1 MPSDQMKI
9 YDLDNIVCLSDNEE
23 NTALSKLVIG
33 FIADVV
39 GPVSMPLY
47 CVAFYKSFCKAL
59 AENNVTDIRQF
70 LKDRE
75 VLLVQ
80 KCLKTINSK
89 LPEIMRK
96 KGCDASNIYDEE
108 ATSDQE
114 FSDDE
119 AEREAKK
126 QRKNK
131 RRQNQKRNE
140 ELEEGEI
147 QGERPQKKR

>member
-1 MPSDQMKI
+1 MVQYVAEGSGIILIMPSDQMKI

-47 CVAFYKSFCKAL
+47 CVAFYKSFGKTL
-59 AENNVTDIRQF
+59 AENGITDIRSF

-75 VLLVQ
+75 VLLVK

-89 LPEIMRK
+89 LPEIMSR

-126 QRKNK
+126 
-131 RRQNQKRNE
+131 
-140 ELEEGEI
+140 
-147 QGERPQKKR
+147 